1 MGYIRSLVKS
11 DDAREAA
18 MTTAKNYKDNV
29 SPTANVLSATNTS
42 LLDAH
47 QPLFIQLRTTY
58 KNAEKEYRD
67 TLPAYNRMLKKLKNK
82 SSHGLQLVNFKIIDE
97 DEGFLPS
104 VRSIYRLPLNG
115 KLPKM
120 MTEAEIMAAAEDFIR
135 GETTR
140 VSRGETAMT
149 DIKWTEVQEMLNNL
163 REMCLEKGKLF
174 LVFKNAISAL
184 KDERKKVDT
193 LINNMWDDIEHAA
206 QGKPKAMRHKFGK
219 IWGMTFE
226 HTSGTC
232 TINVHTED
240 ADSHLD
246 LAGVDVRIGVPAKKR
261 GTKRKTN
268 TRGAAIMESRYFNAT
283 HIIATHILY
292 ETLAQEIKIKEG
304 GNINVTLKMKKKIV
318 VEYT

>member
-1 MGYIRSLVKS
+1 MGYIRSLPKS
-11 DDAREAA
+11 DDGRESA
-18 MTTAKNYKDNV
+18 MTTAKNYKDLV
-29 SPTANVLSATNTS
+29 GPSANVLSASNSS

-47 QPLFIQLRTTY
+47 QPLFIQLRSACSDAEEKY
-58 KNAEKEYRD
+58 KEAQ
-67 TLPAYNRMLKKLKNK
+67 TPYNRLLEKLKNK
-82 SSHGLQLVNFKIIDE
+82 SSHGLQLVNFKIVDE
-97 DEGFLPS
+97 DEGFPIT
-104 VRSIYRLPLNG
+104 VRVIYRLPLNG
-115 KLPKM
+115 NLPKM
-120 MTEAEIMAAAEDFIR
+120 HTAHQIMAGAEDFIQ

-140 VSRGETAMT
+140 VSRGETALT

-163 REMCLEKGKLF
+163 RDMSLEKGNML
-174 LVFKNAISAL
+174 LIFKTALSAL
-184 KDERKKVDT
+184 KEERKKVDT
-193 LINNMWDDIEHAA
+193 LISNMWDDIEHAV
-206 QGKPKAMRHKFGK
+206 QGKSKASRHKIGK